1 MRPKY
6 VADESPSPYFVE
18 HFGISAREREIVM
31 GVLSGLGNNEIA
43 ARLFISPRT
52 VEKHLS
58 NIYQKTRIRNRL
70 QLFNLLRSDT
80 L

>member
-6 VADESPSPYFVE
+6 VVDNAPSSYFVG
-18 HFGISAREREIVM
+18 HFGISEREREVVS
-31 GVLSGLGNNEIA
+31 GVLDGLSNNEIA
-43 ARLFISPRT
+43 GRLFISPRT
-52 VEKHLS
+52 VETHLY
-58 NIYQKTRIRNRL
+58 NIYQKAGIKNRL